1 MSDTP
6 SPAPAGTPV
15 GTPACGGPLAGL
27 RVLDFGRYIA
37 GPFCAT
43 LLADMGADV
52 IRVERRDGSE
62 DRYVQPI
69 VPGAAP
75 GEGGEGSMFL
85 QMNRNK
91 KSITLDPMH
100 DAGREVVQRLVTT
113 ADVVVANL
121 PPATLTRMGLDLDSL
136 RAVREDVILTTVSGF
151 GRGGPDS
158 EKTGFDGVF
167 QAMSGAAYL
176 SGFGDAPVK
185 SYAAWVDFGTA
196 AFAALGTMAALM
208 ERGKSGKGQMVEGA
222 LLGTA
227 LTYFNFHLIE
237 QQLRGT
243 DREASGNR
251 SQYAGPADS
260 IRTKDGW
267 IFVQVLGTP
276 LFKRWARLMGEEHW
290 LEDARF
296 KDDLARGDH
305 GEILSKRTAECFML
319 CFIDDAYGLKN
330 LDELNEDLIAYECDY
345 PHSDTLWPE
354 CPEHLWKTVQHL
366 KEEQINKITHTN
378 AMKWFNF
385 DPFKHL
391 KKEELTVG
399 ALRAAAKNAGVDTTP
414 KSYGGER
421 PLGEGEQTRRI
432 TSGDLMKMFS
442 HHAQEGAKKAQT
454 A

>member
-1 MSDTP
+1 MSDTS
-6 SPAPAGTPV
+6 SPAPAGSPAGNPA
-15 GTPACGGPLAGL
+15 GTGPLAGL

-75 GEGGEGSMFL
+75 GDGGEGSMFL

-100 DAGREVVQRLVTT
+100 DAGREVVQRLVKT

-296 KDDLARGDH
+296 KDDLSRGDH
-305 GEILSKRTAECFML
+305 GEILSARTAEWAAQRTTEEALAELEAARIPAGPVLKPAEVLTHRHVNEAGFFTPVEFPGMPGPAPVTGFPVRMTESDVGIRMRPPL
-319 CFIDDAYGLKN
+319 LGEHTDDVLASLGYGA
-330 LDELNEDLIAYECDY
+330 DEIA
-345 PHSDTLWPE
+345 
-354 CPEHLWKTVQHL
+354 
-366 KEEQINKITHTN
+366 
-378 AMKWFNF
+378 
-385 DPFKHL
+385 
-391 KKEELTVG
+391 
-399 ALRAAAKNAGVDTTP
+399 ALRDAGA
-414 KSYGGER
+414 
-421 PLGEGEQTRRI
+421 I
-432 TSGDLMKMFS
+432 
-442 HHAQEGAKKAQT
+442 
-454 A
+454 